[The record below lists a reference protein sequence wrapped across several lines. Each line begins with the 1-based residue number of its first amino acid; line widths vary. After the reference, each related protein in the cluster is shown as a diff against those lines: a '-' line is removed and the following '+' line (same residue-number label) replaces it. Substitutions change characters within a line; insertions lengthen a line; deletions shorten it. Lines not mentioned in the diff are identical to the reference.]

1 MFNIEYLAQKARVSR
16 RTVRYYIQRGL
27 LPPPLGQ
34 KRGSYY
40 TEFHLDRLLLIVKLA
55 AKGMPLI
62 RIKTALESD
71 AQFED
76 NAFELRINRTR
87 CEKIEICEGLEFLV
101 RPGLL
106 RDQDLIKIKEY
117 VVSLIQGEE
126 DNDGKAYGTLFNRT
140 ATSNLDKDKYC
151 KCN

>member
-1 MFNIEYLAQKARVSR
+1 MFNIEYLAQKAGVSR

-40 TEFHLDRLLLIVKLA
+40 TEAHLERLLLILKLS
-55 AKGMPLI
+55 AKGVPLI
-62 RIKTALESD
+62 RIKTVLESD
-71 AQFED
+71 VPFEESS
-76 NAFELRINRTR
+76 ASSQVLRTR
-87 CEKIEICEGLEFLV
+87 CEKIEICEGVELLV

-106 RDQDLIKIKEY
+106 KDHDLINIKEY
-117 VVSLIQGEE
+117 IISLIQGEKDDDE
-126 DNDGKAYGTLFNRT
+126 KAYGAVFDRT
-140 ATSNLDKDKYC
+140 AASNLDKDKYC

>member
-1 MFNIEYLAQKARVSR
+1 MFNIEYLAQKAGVSR

-40 TEFHLDRLLLIVKLA
+40 TEAHLERLLLILKLS
-55 AKGMPLI
+55 AKGIPLI
-62 RIKTALESD
+62 RIKTVLESD
-71 AQFED
+71 VQFED
-76 NAFELRINRTR
+76 TISELKVSRTR
-87 CEKIEICEGLEFLV
+87 CERIEICEGIELFA

-106 RDQDLIKIKEY
+106 KDHDLFNIKEY
-117 VVSLIQGEE
+117 IISLIQGEK
-126 DNDGKAYGTLFNRT
+126 DNDEKAYGAVFDRT
-140 ATSNLDKDKYC
+140 AASNLDKDKYC